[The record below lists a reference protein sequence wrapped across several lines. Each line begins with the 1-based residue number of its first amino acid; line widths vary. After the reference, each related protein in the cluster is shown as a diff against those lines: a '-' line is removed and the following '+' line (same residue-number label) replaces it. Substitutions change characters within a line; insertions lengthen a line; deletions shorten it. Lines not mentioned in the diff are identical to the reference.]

1 VDADQA
7 RDHPGGIERAR
18 LEVMS
23 QVWDGSVVTGPL
35 GGVVMFVS

>member
-1 VDADQA
+1 MQ
-7 RDHPGGIERAR
+7 IK
-18 LEVMS
+18 LEIIQEEVSEAAWELMS